1 MAPIRNRCLPPSLEK
16 LEFLTEK
23 FLAAVLV
30 RFIRIVH
37 GRESLGDRAH
47 LGTTC
52 DRDLL

>member
-16 LEFLTEK
+16 LEFLTES
-23 FLAAVLV
+23 FLATVLV

-37 GRESLGDRAH
+37 GRGSLGDRAH

>member
-16 LEFLTEK
+16 LEFLTER
-23 FLAAVLV
+23 FLVAVLV

-52 DRDLL
+52 GRDLL